1 MLSYQTTHSAH
12 IVRLADCK
20 ADATAA
26 LFVRQRHPHSE
37 VAMVAMVA
45 VAWPDATLTLQVF
58 PHDRLALGVAA
69 HPVRF
74 GSVRAYCGSQEKMI
88 GSVSFK

>member
-1 MLSYQTTHSAH
+1 MSSYQTTHSDH

-37 VAMVAMVA
+37 VAMMAMVA

-58 PHDRLALGVAA
+58 PHDRLALG
-69 HPVRF
+69 
-74 GSVRAYCGSQEKMI
+74 RAYCESQEKMT